1 MRLKVFIRMGRYLVE
16 IEDED
21 SGLIVILCRSGWWP
35 DGAPPWVFT
44 DREEAQRHAKEWDI
58 GGITGRVVEYLNG

>member
-1 MRLKVFIRMGRYLVE
+1 MMSRYIVE

-35 DGAPPWVFT
+35 DDTEPWVFT
-44 DREEAQRHAKEWDI
+44 DREEAREHAKEVGSWRD
-58 GGITGRVVEYLNG
+58 YW

>member
-1 MRLKVFIRMGRYLVE
+1 MLKVFIRMGRYVVE

-35 DGAPPWVFT
+35 DDVPTWVFT
-44 DREEAQRHAKEWDI
+44 DREEAQRHAKEWA
-58 GGITGRVVEYLNG
+58 GRVVEYLN

>member
-1 MRLKVFIRMGRYLVE
+1 MKLSRYIVE

-35 DGAPPWVFT
+35 DDTEPWVFT
-44 DREEAQRHAKEWDI
+44 DREEAQRHAKEWSI